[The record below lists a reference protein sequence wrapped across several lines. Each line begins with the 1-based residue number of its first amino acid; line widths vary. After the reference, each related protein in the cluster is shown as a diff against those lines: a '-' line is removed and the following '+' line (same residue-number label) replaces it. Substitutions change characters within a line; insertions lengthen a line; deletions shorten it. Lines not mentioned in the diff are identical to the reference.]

1 MVSKVIWWQNFVFKA
16 QKYTE
21 TIQVNAQPKF
31 SVTRFG
37 EISPLWQKYKS
48 IQVFGQICDI
58 IGLIIIVANGQIL
71 KNNLTTWS
79 RCQTVPNVEKG
90 MWFKIFSQIY
100 ISFFEHVV
108 RRCQVKKSTHTSFST
123 TTTRWNNALWLD
135 VPRRVSSFNQSE
147 CIVQQSA

>member
-1 MVSKVIWWQNFVFKA
+1 MPNQNSVWPDLA
-16 QKYTE
+16 
-21 TIQVNAQPKF
+21 KF
-31 SVTRFG
+31 RHFG
-37 EISPLWQKYKS
+37 KS

-108 RRCQVKKSTHTSFST
+108 RRCQVKKIYPHKF
-123 TTTRWNNALWLD
+123 
-135 VPRRVSSFNQSE
+135 
-147 CIVQQSA
+147 